1 MVLSSVRNPSRLI
14 SSFLQRRLL
23 SGIPSVPLNY
33 DKYIPPNGNETE
45 RPLVILH
52 GFFGSKRNWQSL
64 SKAFMRDLQRPVY
77 AVDLRNHGASPHA
90 RPMTYLHMAAD
101 VLDFLRRFSLSGVS
115 LLGHSM
121 GGKVAMTLALH
132 PEAPVGTL
140 TDLIVSDIA
149 PVRAKAS
156 EDTIRHI
163 EGMEQIEASGVTN
176 RKDAARILEDYEMDP
191 SIRAFLLTNV
201 DMNTSSLRLK
211 IPVDILKEDR
221 PEIESF
227 PWVPGERTFNG
238 KSLFVKGGKSKY
250 INRHNVPV
258 IKDFFPGAII
268 EELDAGHW
276 VHAERPNEFRKLVV
290 DFVSPKDDVSS

>member
-1 MVLSSVRNPSRLI
+1 
-14 SSFLQRRLL
+14 
-23 SGIPSVPLNY
+23 
-33 DKYIPPNGNETE
+33 
-45 RPLVILH
+45 
-52 GFFGSKRNWQSL
+52 
-64 SKAFMRDLQRPVY
+64 
-77 AVDLRNHGASPHA
+77 
-90 RPMTYLHMAAD
+90 
-101 VLDFLRRFSLSGVS
+101 
-115 LLGHSM
+115 
-121 GGKVAMTLALH
+121 MTLALH

-176 RKDAARILEDYEMDP
+176 RKDAARILEDYEMVIFTLLPIYSLELIIRYKDP

-238 KSLFVKGGKSKY
+238 KSLFVKGGKSK
-250 INRHNVPV
+250 
-258 IKDFFPGAII
+258 
-268 EELDAGHW
+268 
-276 VHAERPNEFRKLVV
+276 
-290 DFVSPKDDVSS
+290 